1 MAIDIVEIPNLKWIV
16 DFRVPHFKWLKT
28 LVNNEIR
35 AGEPQFLVLFR
46 KIRAGPVRLNL
57 IMITIWLWL
66 VTNIAM
72 ERSTIF

>member
-16 DFRVPHFKWLKT
+16 DFRVPHFRKPPLGEWLKT

-57 IMITIWLWL
+57 IMITIWLY
-66 VTNIAM
+66 
-72 ERSTIF
+72 